1 MLTTS
6 SGDFHRRA
14 RFVLA
19 HLGNP
24 QTNVEEAV
32 TTFVHEFETRR
43 ASLNGHQSSTLST
56 LQETPLRLS
65 SAKDALES
73 GFGNTSAKATTTLE
87 KLQALQRDL
96 AQDSQ
101 TRVEAT
107 NPTRQAKEAFQK
119 DIDEARE
126 AFDQEMALRHADV
139 VKQYVGVFV
148 QQIDHY

>member
-1 MLTTS
+1 MQELST
-6 SGDFHRRA
+6 
-14 RFVLA
+14 
-19 HLGNP
+19 GNP
-24 QTNVEEAV
+24 QTNVDEAV

-43 ASLNGHQSSTLST
+43 ALQPEDRSSPLSS
-56 LQETPLRLS
+56 LQETPLQLS
-65 SAKDALES
+65 IAKEALES
-73 GFGNTSAKATTTLE
+73 GLGNTSAKARTTSE

-96 AQDSQ
+96 AEDSQ
-101 TRVEAT
+101 ARVEAA

-139 VKQYVGVFV
+139 VKQYVGAFV

>member
-1 MLTTS
+1 
-6 SGDFHRRA
+6 
-14 RFVLA
+14 
-19 HLGNP
+19 NP
-24 QTNVEEAV
+24 QTNVDEAV

-43 ASLNGHQSSTLST
+43 ALQPEDRSSPLSS
-56 LQETPLRLS
+56 LQETPLQLS
-65 SAKDALES
+65 IAKEALES
-73 GFGNTSAKATTTLE
+73 GLGNTSAKARTTFE

-96 AQDSQ
+96 AEDSQ
-101 TRVEAT
+101 ARVEAA

-139 VKQYVGVFV
+139 VKQYVGAFV

>member
-1 MLTTS
+1 MQELS
-6 SGDFHRRA
+6 S
-14 RFVLA
+14 
-19 HLGNP
+19 GNP
-24 QTNVEEAV
+24 QTNVDEAV
-32 TTFVHEFETRR
+32 ATFVHEFETRR
-43 ASLNGHQSSTLST
+43 ALLPGDNNSTISA
-56 LQETPLRLS
+56 LQETPLQLS
-65 SAKDALES
+65 NAKDALET
-73 GFGNTSAKATTTLE
+73 GLENTSAKATTALE

-96 AQDSQ
+96 AEESQ
-101 TRVEAT
+101 ARVEAA